1 MHESGKE
8 ARAVR
13 AHRESTM
20 NNAQRIA
27 LILAAANLVLLLI
40 FPPYDYVSLQYGN
53 IATFDGFYLVFGVHQ
68 NRVMNAS
75 FLALE
80 IIVVLINTCIALLLL
95 RQPPLRQIR
104 RPGGNS
110 RQRAVLTLVAI
121 NLVLVLLFPPFEY
134 FSAITKAALP
144 TFEGFYFVFGDNS
157 LRQMVTPILYL
168 EVALILINGALL
180 WLLLRDKTPEEVSA
194 EQARALAQR
203 VRAARKK

>member
-1 MHESGKE
+1 MHVSGKE

-27 LILAAANLVLLLI
+27 LILAAANLALLLV

-53 IATFDGFYLVFGVHQ
+53 IATFDGFYLVFGDHQ
-68 NRVMNAS
+68 NRVVNAN

-95 RQPPLRQIR
+95 RQQPPRQAG

-194 EQARALAQR
+194 EQARALAQS

>member
-1 MHESGKE
+1 MHVSGKE
-8 ARAVR
+8 ARAVQ

-27 LILAAANLVLLLI
+27 LILAAANLALLLV

-53 IATFDGFYLVFGVHQ
+53 IATFDGFYLVFGDHQ

>member
-27 LILAAANLVLLLI
+27 LILAAANLALLLL

-53 IATFDGFYLVFGVHQ
+53 IATFDGFYLVFGVHP

-95 RQPPLRQIR
+95 RQPPLRQLK

-110 RQRAVLTLVAI
+110 RQRAVLALVAI

-203 VRAARKK
+203 VRAAQKK

>member
-1 MHESGKE
+1 MHVSGKE

-27 LILAAANLVLLLI
+27 LILAAANLALLLV

-53 IATFDGFYLVFGVHQ
+53 IATFDGFYLVFGDHQ
-68 NRVMNAS
+68 NRVVNAN

-95 RQPPLRQIR
+95 RQQPPRQLGR
-104 RPGGNS
+104 AAGNS

-180 WLLLRDKTPEEVSA
+180 WLLLRDKTPEEISA